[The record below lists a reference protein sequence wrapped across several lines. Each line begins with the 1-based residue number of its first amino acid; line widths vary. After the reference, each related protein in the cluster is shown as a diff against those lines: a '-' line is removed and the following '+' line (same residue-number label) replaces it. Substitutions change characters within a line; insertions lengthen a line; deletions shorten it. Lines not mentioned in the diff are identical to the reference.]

1 MSGDRIR
8 HSMDRDYDS
17 DGDFVIRPNRRNDYE
32 DEDVAGEDN
41 DYSYPEEV
49 DDDDDVESYEA
60 NMYHFGDENDERE
73 EEYENSQDSEHSR
86 ETPTEGVDGNDEEDI
101 EDELR
106 NTTLQGAQR
115 HSSLQELLGSLAQNL
130 EGTTRD
136 HGENSRRVN
145 IADIFPE
152 MFSMMG
158 SGRPSGRGNP
168 RLIKLLDNVTNAQED
183 PYIAMES
190 LRELSEQLLMMS
202 PLVAERAIPQEDLLK
217 GIVDILMDPLLQG
230 ELELQL
236 ISFRCLYNLF
246 EVNPDMISVAVDKN
260 VISACNNKLAEIS
273 YIDLAEQVLETLEI
287 ISRLH
292 GRSILQSGSLLA
304 CLQYLDFFTSHAQ
317 RKAVTIVV
325 NSCAKI
331 RAVDLGHISD
341 IMWRLKEIFV
351 SNQDHSLRQ
360 NMLNVF
366 YGICAGLGKGGR
378 TLEGLFDFE
387 LIESIMQLI
396 SNGETSL
403 ESRLKAFDILSQ
415 ILVSGEALMPQIIG
429 SGKVMDMLM
438 SSMNEY
444 KKSPSS
450 QLHET
455 VMFAPKTLLICVA
468 RFIVVLFPVEG
479 EQVLSTDTPKQYEFQ
494 GIEEKSKQLVR
505 GLGPFLVQ
513 VYVNAVDF
521 HIRRLVLVALA
532 RVLSPHMPIETCDI
546 DKGIISMIASSLA
559 RNMALFKQSGF
570 RDQVSGV
577 LLLGSMRLVTSLL
590 EKNASQYLPA
600 FVREGVFESF
610 KSFSKELSLNTRWA
624 SEKAE
629 ARDSSQN
636 HGKYSDASDTN
647 SESDYHS
654 DDDDFNM
661 DFEDMEGADYTR
673 PNRVRFRILK
683 HLKLI
688 YVQTELGNTLESLIE
703 AYGDEGALIGELGEI
718 NSLVER
724 LRLLNVHSDT
734 YEYWQR
740 IWLEVKSNL
749 FMSSFVCSGFEF
761 ISSGLADEMSKLV
774 LSSSSKSS
782 VCQRAL
788 IDTFGDDLEAFVE
801 IIQSALT
808 RLESFEL
815 VDCGLHG
822 EDGKA
827 ASLGKQV
834 KIRLEYDG
842 DSASDG
848 IPKNLQAV
856 TVAIHCIATFKSLN
870 EFLKHRVLQS
880 QLITSLAPALAVQI
894 DRQDDNIKW
903 CFDFAFNNTA
913 CGYQETI
920 FGALFKSRKN
930 EGKDNKLFWGEPH
943 VIKYKKVPEKREDQ
957 KLSTL
962 YSDDPRGPNEL
973 DRIEG
978 LLVLLKCL
986 RGSALRP
993 ECFVNSKMS
1002 AKLAC
1007 QLEEPLIVA
1016 GGLLPSWTVHLT
1028 KNYSFLFPFETR
1040 MLFLQSVSFGYG
1052 RLIQV
1057 WRNRVGNDKGYV
1069 ADALHQLGRPT
1080 RRKLKVSRGAIF
1092 LSALKILDKYGSSP
1106 NILEVEFLNEVGTG
1120 LGPTLEFFAMVSK
1133 EFAHKS
1139 LKMWRTENFKSW
1151 KGSELVEEHLFPA
1164 PLLASSHQD
1173 KTLEL
1178 FQKLG
1183 TFVSR
1188 SMLDDRILDFRFSKA
1203 FFELA
1208 HMYAQSEKIR
1218 FDDFDMTI
1226 KYMSM
1231 VDPHLAKS
1239 MKYLSTLED
1248 DHDFD
1253 SLSLTFYLSG
1263 YDIELIENGKDLAV
1277 TVENFHDYFLRVS
1290 DQVLGAGVEKQL
1302 HSFIEGFSR
1311 TFPYTSLL
1319 ALTPEELTDLFG
1331 SVEEDW
1337 TPETLYAYV
1346 DADHGYSH
1354 DSNIIHDLIS
1364 IMTSF
1369 SKAERRLFLEFLT
1382 GSPKLPIGGFKSL
1395 NPRMTVVRKHT
1406 ENDLEPDHYL
1416 PSVMTC
1422 ANYLKLPKYSNKDVL
1437 KSRVQ
1442 QAMNEGLGA
1451 FLLS

>member
-1 MSGDRIR
+1 MSRDEIR
-8 HSMDRDYDS
+8 HSMNRDYDS
-17 DGDFVIRPNRRNDYE
+17 DGDFVIRPSRQNDYE
-32 DEDVAGEDN
+32 DEDVAEEEN
-41 DYSYPEEV
+41 EYSYPEEV
-49 DDDDDVESYEA
+49 DDDVESYEG
-60 NMYHFGDENDERE
+60 NMYHFGDEENERDEA
-73 EEYENSQDSEHSR
+73 YENSQDSEHSG
-86 ETPTEGVDGNDEEDI
+86 ENPTEEVDGNEGDDI

-106 NTTLQGAQR
+106 NTTLRGAQR
-115 HSSLQELLGSLAQNL
+115 QSSLQELLGSLAQNM
-130 EGTTRD
+130 EGPSRE
-136 HGENSRRVN
+136 HGGENSRRVN

-158 SGRPSGRGNP
+158 AGRSTGRGNP
-168 RLIKLLDNVTNAQED
+168 RLIKLLDNVTNAQDD

-202 PLVAERAIPQEDLLK
+202 PLAAERAVPQEDLLK
-217 GIVDILMDPLLQG
+217 GIVDIFMDPLLQG

-236 ISFRCLYNLF
+236 IAFRCLYNLF
-246 EVNPDMISVAVDKN
+246 EVNPDMISIAVDRN
-260 VISACNNKLAEIS
+260 VIAACNDKLAEIS

-292 GRSILQSGSLLA
+292 GRSVLQSGSLLA

-351 SNQDHSLRQ
+351 SSQDHSLRQ

-366 YGICAGLGKGGR
+366 YGICAGLGRGDK

-396 SNGETSL
+396 SNGETNL

-415 ILVSGEALMPQIIG
+415 VLVSGEVLAPQIIG
-429 SGKVMDMLM
+429 CGRVLDMLM

-444 KKSPSS
+444 KKSTAS

-455 VMFAPKTLLICVA
+455 VMFAPKPLLTCIS
-468 RFIVVLFPVEG
+468 RFIVVLFPG
-479 EQVLSTDTPKQYEFQ
+479 EDKQILSADTPKQYEFQ
-494 GIEEKSKQLVR
+494 GIEEQSRQLVK

-521 HIRRLVLVALA
+521 QIRRLVLVALA
-532 RVLSPHMPIETCDI
+532 RVLSPHIPIETCDI
-546 DKGIISMIASSLA
+546 DKGIVSMIASSLA
-559 RNMALFKQSGF
+559 RNMALFEQSGF
-570 RDQVSGV
+570 KDQVSGV
-577 LLLGSMRLVTSLL
+577 LLLGSLRLVTSLL
-590 EKNASQYLPA
+590 EKNASEHLPA

-610 KSFSKELSLNTRWA
+610 KSFSKELSSIVPESL
-624 SEKAE
+624 EKTQAG
-629 ARDSSQN
+629 DPPQN
-636 HGKYSDASDTN
+636 NGKFTDISDTN
-647 SESDYHS
+647 SESNYHS
-654 DDDDFNM
+654 DDDDYNM
-661 DFEDMEGADYTR
+661 EFEGMESPDHTR
-673 PNRVRFRILK
+673 PNRVCFRILK
-683 HLKLI
+683 HLKLN
-688 YVQTELGNTLESLIE
+688 YVQNELANTLESVIE
-703 AYGDEGALIGELGEI
+703 SYGGEGAVISEISEI

-724 LRLLNVHSDT
+724 LRLLDVHSDT

-740 IWLEVKSNL
+740 IWLEVKSKL
-749 FMSSFVCSGFEF
+749 FMSNFVCSGFEF

-774 LSSSSKSS
+774 LSNSSKSS
-782 VCQRAL
+782 ICQRAL
-788 IDTFGDDLEAFVE
+788 IETFGEDLETFAE

-815 VDCGLHG
+815 LDCGLHG
-822 EDGKA
+822 EDGKG

-842 DSASDG
+842 DAVEDG

-856 TVAIHCIATFKSLN
+856 TVAIHCVATFRSLN

-880 QLITSLAPALAVQI
+880 QLITSLIPALAMRV
-894 DRQDDNIKW
+894 DRQDDDVKW
-903 CFDFAFNNTA
+903 SFDFAFNNTK
-913 CGYQETI
+913 CDHQDTI
-920 FGALFKSRKN
+920 FGAIFRPIKN
-930 EGKDNKLFWGEPH
+930 AGKDSKSLWSEPH
-943 VIKYKKVPEKREDQ
+943 IIRYKKAQGKDSDQ

-962 YSDDPRGPNEL
+962 YFGGPRGLNEL
-973 DRIEG
+973 GRLEG

-986 RGSALRP
+986 RGSSLRP
-993 ECFVNSKMS
+993 ECFVNSKIS

-1016 GGLLPSWTVHLT
+1016 GGLLPSWTVLLT
-1028 KNYSFLFPFETR
+1028 RNYPFLFPFETR
-1040 MLFLQSVSFGYG
+1040 MFFLQSSSFGHG

-1057 WRNRVGNDKGYV
+1057 WRNRVGSDKGDF

-1080 RRKLKVSRGAIF
+1080 RRKLKVSRGAVF
-1092 LSALKILDKYGSSP
+1092 LSALKILDKYGSTP

-1120 LGPTLEFFAMVSK
+1120 LGPTLEFFAIVSK
-1133 EFAHKS
+1133 EFAYKS
-1139 LKMWRTENFKSW
+1139 LRMWRSENFNSCKE
-1151 KGSELVEEHLFPA
+1151 GELVEEHLFPA
-1164 PLLASSHQD
+1164 PLLASSNQE

-1178 FQKLG
+1178 FHKLG

-1208 HMYAQSEKIR
+1208 HMYARNEKIR
-1218 FDDFDMTI
+1218 FDDFDLTI
-1226 KYMSM
+1226 DYMSM

-1239 MKYLSTLED
+1239 MKYLFTLKN
-1248 DHDFD
+1248 DHDFE

-1263 YDIELIENGKDLAV
+1263 YNIELIENGKDVAV
-1277 TVENFHDYFLRVS
+1277 TIENFPDYFERLS
-1290 DQVLGAGVEKQL
+1290 DQVLGTGVKMQIQ
-1302 HSFIEGFSR
+1302 SFIEGFSR

-1319 ALTPEELTDLFG
+1319 ALTPDELTDLFG

-1337 TPETLYAYV
+1337 THETLYAYV

-1437 KSRVQ
+1437 KSRVL
-1442 QAMNEGLGA
+1442 QAMKEGLGA